1 MNKVKVYTS
10 SFCGY
15 CIAAKTLL
23 NKKGIEF
30 EEINLSGFPELRQ
43 EVTSKWNWGSLP
55 LIIINDKLIGGFR
68 ELAMLESENKL
79 DRLINSD

>member
-1 MNKVKVYTS
+1 
-10 SFCGY
+10 
-15 CIAAKTLL
+15 
-23 NKKGIEF
+23 
-30 EEINLSGFPELRQ
+30 
-43 EVTSKWNWGSLP
+43 VTSKWNWGSLP